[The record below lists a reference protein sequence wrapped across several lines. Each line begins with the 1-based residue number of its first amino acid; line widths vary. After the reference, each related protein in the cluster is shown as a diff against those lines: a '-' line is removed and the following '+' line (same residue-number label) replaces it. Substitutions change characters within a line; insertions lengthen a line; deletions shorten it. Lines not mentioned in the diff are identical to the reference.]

1 MIRLRIASFL
11 VAAAACG
18 GKPAQ
23 TTPTPG
29 GSVLTAMDPDLS
41 PLAKAA
47 ARALEPA
54 SDGKVRFAG
63 VFVGGRELK
72 ALSDSVARSIGA
84 TRVGTADGRV
94 PFTIGRGGSGAG
106 AASRRDATYALSFFR
121 VDGDIAYVG
130 ADARSIVEPD
140 GAICIILSRAGSGWL
155 IKQTAVTTNPRNCG
169 AKPGA

>member
-1 MIRLRIASFL
+1 MTRLRIASML
-11 VAAAACG
+11 LAAVACG
-18 GKPAQ
+18 GKPTQ

-72 ALSDSVARSIGA
+72 ALSDTVARSIGA
-84 TRVGTADGRV
+84 TRVGMPDGRV
-94 PFTIGRGGSGAG
+94 PYTIGRVGSGEG
-106 AASRRDATYALSFFR
+106 TASRRDATYALSFFR
-121 VDGDIAYVG
+121 VDGDTAYVG
-130 ADARSIVEPD
+130 ADARSIAEAD
-140 GAICIILSRAGSGWL
+140 GAICIILSRARSGWL
-155 IKQTAVTTNPRNCG
+155 IRQTSVSLNPRNCG
-169 AKPGA
+169 AKP